1 MTIDMMQYEGR
12 KRDHIKWA
20 LDHRSQAS
28 LGTGF
33 DRIHLSHDALTE
45 QNLKDIKIPSG
56 TLYVSGMTA
65 GHEAA
70 REINDR
76 LALACVENHWA
87 MGVGSQRRD
96 LVGEEM
102 SSTYENWLRFRDQ
115 FPKLELFA
123 NIGISQLKN
132 LSEERL
138 EKLLFEMNAQALVIH
153 TNPLQESIQIEGTPD
168 FRGVVDQL
176 RLWVQ
181 WSKIPVVLKET
192 GSGFSDQS
200 LAKLSHLKPNQL
212 HAIDVSGR
220 GGTHWGRVEGLR
232 AGEGSVAH
240 NISDTFSQ
248 WGESTL
254 DSVFAFNRWKTSSA
268 STTQL
273 WVSGGVRTGLDAA
286 KSLALGAA
294 RVGYAKPAMDA
305 ALQGEDSLNQW
316 MQQMIQ
322 ELKIALFCT
331 GCGNVNDL
339 QNREGLWKIVNN

>member
-1 MTIDMMQYEGR
+1 MNDIMQYENR
-12 KRDHIKWA
+12 KLEHIKWA
-20 LDHRSQAS
+20 LDRRSQAS

-45 QNLKDIKIPSG
+45 LDLAQITIPRG

-76 LALACVENHWA
+76 LARACVQNGWA

-96 LVGEEM
+96 LVGDELGEI
-102 SSTYENWLRFRDQ
+102 YENWSRFRDQ
-115 FPKLELFA
+115 FPDLELFA

-132 LSEERL
+132 LKSERL

-153 TNPLQESIQIEGTPD
+153 TNPLQEAIQPEGTPN
-168 FRGVVDQL
+168 FTGILEQL
-176 RLWVQ
+176 KHWVQ
-181 WSKIPVVLKET
+181 WSRIPVVLKET
-192 GSGFSDQS
+192 GSGFSDRSFQ
-200 LAKLSHLKPNQL
+200 KLNAIGPKRL

-232 AGEGSVAH
+232 AGDGSQALT
-240 NISDTFSQ
+240 ISETFSN

-254 DSVFAFNRWKTSSA
+254 DSVLAFRRWNQSQETK
-268 STTQL
+268 L
-273 WVSGGVRTGLDAA
+273 WVSGGMRSGLDAA
-286 KSLALGAA
+286 KAVALGAA

-305 ALQGEDSLNQW
+305 ALQGSDSLNGW
-316 MQQMIQ
+316 MEQVIQ

-331 GCGNVNDL
+331 GCGSVNEL
-339 QNREGLWKIVNN
+339 QNREGLWKIVNS